1 MVPCHSCH
9 IYGIWTSKE
18 VGGRFKVITW
28 GGKASHKEG
37 GGSFHGDGGFLLS
50 DNVIL
55 KLYCKFY

>member
-37 GGSFHGDGGFLLS
+37 GGQFSWGRGVLT
-50 DNVIL
+50 
-55 KLYCKFY
+55 K